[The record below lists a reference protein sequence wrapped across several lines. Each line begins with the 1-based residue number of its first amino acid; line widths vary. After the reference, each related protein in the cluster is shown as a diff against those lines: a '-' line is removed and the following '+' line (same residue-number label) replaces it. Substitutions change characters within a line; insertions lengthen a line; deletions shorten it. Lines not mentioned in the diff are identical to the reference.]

1 MKKNYNKKLKI
12 FNNYFQNIL
21 RIKREEIFNEI
32 NRKVKLN
39 NKLQKLDVGTSPFLS
54 NVENIFIHKLNGENI
69 TSISDQDCNILKKK
83 FKKLKIIK
91 KNAKKI
97 PSNFRKF
104 DIVHSNAAVE
114 HVGNLRNQ
122 TIFLKK
128 LYSITK
134 KTLIVTTPNRFHPI
148 EFHTKILMLHWLPK
162 SFFRLLLKIF
172 GDEFYSKEKN
182 LNLLSEENLKMLC
195 RDCKFKTYEILK
207 IKFLGF
213 TSNLILI
220 ARK

>member
-1 MKKNYNKKLKI
+1 MKKNYNKRLLI

-54 NVENIFIHKLNGENI
+54 EVENTFIQKLNGENI

-83 FKKLKIIK
+83 FKKIKIIK
-91 KNAKKI
+91 KNATKI
-97 PSNFRKF
+97 AANFKKF
-104 DIVHSNAAVE
+104 DIVHSNATIE
-114 HVGNLRNQ
+114 HVGNLKNQ
-122 TIFLKK
+122 KIFLKK
-128 LYSITK
+128 LYNITK

-162 SFFRLLLKIF
+162 KIFRLILKIF
-172 GDEFYSKEKN
+172 GDNFYSKEKN

-195 RDCKFKTYEILK
+195 RVCKFKTYEILK

-220 ARK
+220 VSK

>member
-12 FNNYFQNIL
+12 FNSYFQNIL
-21 RIKREEIFNEI
+21 KIKREEIFNEI
-32 NRKVKLN
+32 KRKVKLN

-54 NVENIFIHKLNGENI
+54 NVENIFIHKLNGKNI

-104 DIVHSNAAVE
+104 DIVHSNATIE

-162 SFFRLLLKIF
+162 SFFRFLLKIF

-182 LNLLSEENLKMLC
+182 LNLLSEGNLKMLC

-207 IKFLGF
+207 IRFLGF

>member
-12 FNNYFQNIL
+12 FNSYFQNIL
-21 RIKREEIFNEI
+21 KIKREEIFNEI
-32 NRKVKLN
+32 KRKVKLN

-54 NVENIFIHKLNGENI
+54 NVENIFIHKLNGKNI

-104 DIVHSNAAVE
+104 DIVHSNATIE

-148 EFHTKILMLHWLPK
+148 EFHTKILMHWLPK
-162 SFFRLLLKIF
+162 SFL
-172 GDEFYSKEKN
+172 D
-182 LNLLSEENLKMLC
+182 
-195 RDCKFKTYEILK
+195 
-207 IKFLGF
+207 F
-213 TSNLILI
+213 T
-220 ARK
+220 

>member
-104 DIVHSNAAVE
+104 DIVHSNATIE